1 MSAREPGF
9 DAVSSQSSLLLQ
21 TMPSLERRNDAAY
34 GRRVWRKADSGED
47 NNHWHG
53 SDTLKLFI

>member
-21 TMPSLERRNDAAY
+21 TMPSLERRNDA
-34 GRRVWRKADSGED
+34 GRKADSGED